1 MLALKG
7 LQSGKAPGP
16 DGLSSEFY
24 REFQDVLID
33 PFLEM
38 FEHSFITGSL
48 PHSLR
53 EADITL
59 ILKKGKCGSEKPFLN
74 REDQTGFIKGRSSS
88 HNVGR
93 LLHIINICQT
103 HENDSMVI
111 SLDAE
116 KAAEWSYLFNVL
128 HKFNLGDNLHHG

>member
-1 MLALKG
+1 MLPSPGSTRLALKG

-38 FEHSFITGSL
+38 LEHSFITDNL
-48 PHSLR
+48 PNSLR

-59 ILKKGKCGSEKPFLN
+59 I
-74 REDQTGFIKGRSSS
+74 
-88 HNVGR
+88 
-93 LLHIINICQT
+93 
-103 HENDSMVI
+103 
-111 SLDAE
+111 
-116 KAAEWSYLFNVL
+116 
-128 HKFNLGDNLHHG
+128 